1 MTLCAD
7 AGATAAWPW
16 LDPDDKE
23 VCERSWSALLRA
35 GALRRGDAAW
45 GAPAIERGV
54 GAPPGR
60 SVPWAAWALRICG
73 RASAPAAA
81 GDAAVAV
88 AVVAAGD
95 VEGAPDALARGAL
108 AGRLMAQHVGEARAH
123 RWVLDLAELEEAS
136 WPRNPVD
143 AGDAGDAV
151 ARSAAGGA
159 REAVALWTAPALLS
173 GDDPAPARRFGEA
186 VAEPL
191 WLLDGLARL
200 WLDPAAPDLAAP
212 TLTPLL
218 AIWLGDAELAPPLLR
233 ALAGERASP
242 VRRREIH
249 ELLASRPYR
258 AALAAHARR
267 ALASASAIADSAPR
281 ARPSERNLAEA
292 QRAFVDAL
300 GERLRFFEGLMSFRD
315 VLGAGA
321 ALGPPRAR
329 GDLAPRDD
337 AGADLRAAVAF
348 LHEAAPWSESW
359 EVQRF
364 GVLGSIEQP
373 VGHWFVRATILMA
386 LIEIGEVGRDVRAD
400 AAALLDEIPAG
411 ELRYFGDFRE
421 LPPDADDLAIM
432 LQLAAA
438 TGAGRERAETW
449 IDVMLANVG
458 DDGVVPTWF
467 YRGPA
472 GPTTPGAAWAGDDCS
487 AVRLNL
493 LAGLLSFDAARFAR
507 IIDANAR
514 RALDAASPEGIRG
527 ACFYDGSYTDLAFLR
542 FARLYR
548 QRREGTGGEGRA
560 DAPRATEVAE
570 VEAAI
575 LSRMLGAQRLD
586 GGFGTPLC
594 TAACLEGAA
603 MTGAP
608 APLLLERG
616 LRYLGE
622 RQLVDGSWPAE
633 PLYRTPMKHGREGHH
648 QGRALTTALCARG
661 LAAAR
666 SRLRGGE
673 RRA

>member
-1 MTLCAD
+1 MTLAAD

-16 LDPDDKE
+16 LDPADKG
-23 VCERSWSALLRA
+23 VCERSWSAFLRA
-35 GALRRGDAAW
+35 GALWRGDAAW
-45 GAPAIERGV
+45 GALAIERGV
-54 GAPPGR
+54 GAPSGR
-60 SVPWAAWALRICG
+60 SIPWAGWALRICG
-73 RASAPAAA
+73 RVSSPAAA

-88 AVVAAGD
+88 ALVAAGGVD
-95 VEGAPDALARGAL
+95 GAPDALARGAL
-108 AGRLMAQHVGEARAH
+108 AGRLLAQHAEEARVH
-123 RWVLDLAELEEAS
+123 RWLLGLAELTEAA
-136 WPRNPVD
+136 WEHNPVV
-143 AGDAGDAV
+143 AGAAL
-151 ARSAAGGA
+151 ARSDAGGA
-159 REAVALWTAPALLS
+159 REAVALWTAAALLA

-186 VAEPL
+186 VTAPL
-191 WLLDGLARL
+191 WLLDGLVRL
-200 WLDPAAPDLAAP
+200 WLDPAVPDLAAP

-218 AIWLGDAELAPPLLR
+218 ALWLRDPELAPPLLR

-249 ELLASRPYR
+249 SLLAARPYR
-258 AALAAHARR
+258 AALAARVR
-267 ALASASAIADSAPR
+267 GALASAREIAASAPR
-281 ARPSERNLAEA
+281 ARPSGRGLAEA
-292 QRAFVDAL
+292 QREFVDAL

-315 VLGAGA
+315 VIGAGA
-321 ALGPPRAR
+321 ALGPPRAQ
-329 GDLAPRDD
+329 GDLAPADD
-337 AGADLRAAVAF
+337 AGADLRAATAY
-348 LHEAAPWSESW
+348 LLEATPWPESW

-364 GVLGSIEQP
+364 GVLGSREQP

-421 LPPDADDLAIM
+421 LPPDADDLAII
-432 LQLAAA
+432 LQLIAA
-438 TGAGRERAETW
+438 TGAARERAETW
-449 IDVMLANVG
+449 IEVMLANVG

-472 GPTTPGAAWAGDDCS
+472 GPTTPGVAWAGDDCS

-493 LAGLLSFDAARFAR
+493 LAGLLSFDATRFAR
-507 IIDANAR
+507 LIDANAR
-514 RALDAASPEGIRG
+514 RVLDAASPDGIQG
-527 ACFYDGSYTDLAFLR
+527 ACFYDGPYTDLAFLR

-548 QRREGTGGEGRA
+548 QHQERSL
-560 DAPRATEVAE
+560 DAPRAAE
-570 VEAAI
+570 IAAVEAAI

-603 MTGAP
+603 MAAAP
-608 APLLLERG
+608 DPLLIERG
-616 LRYLGE
+616 LRNLGE

-661 LAAAR
+661 FAAAR
-666 SRLRGGE
+666 SRLRRGGE